1 MSSFLNVSLPVLMQ
15 ANRSEGGTLLPWPNG
30 SLLAGRLTPAS
41 DGLGAVLMLANYR
54 VRVEVPPNVPM
65 GKVWLQLLQREK
77 PGQFRLLSEQQATAL
92 ITNLFNHQQE
102 ALADKPAITE
112 HMLKKD
118 WQKLPLELIPFLT
131 EQQEQRLLLLDA
143 EHQPQGFVQ
152 VEAKQKEFM
161 LHGRLDLEHLGV
173 LLFSLAGG
181 EGKPFKVALHVQDK
195 AIHPQLKQAFDDWL
209 SGQQQIYPRL
219 EGSVHEGQG
228 HDVFSGVLY
237 QA

>member
-30 SLLAGRLTPAS
+30 SLLAGRLAPVS
-41 DGLGAVLMLANYR
+41 DGAGAMLMLANYR

-102 ALADKPAITE
+102 ALADKPTITE
-112 HMLKKD
+112 HTLKQD

-131 EQQEQRLLLLDA
+131 EQQEQRVLLLDA

-152 VEAKQKEFM
+152 AEVGKDEFM
-161 LHGRLDLEHLGV
+161 LHGRLDLAHLGV

-181 EGKPFKVALHVQDK
+181 EGKPFKVTLHVQDK
-195 AIHPQLKQAFDDWL
+195 ANYHALKQAFDDWL
-209 SGQQQIYPRL
+209 SAQQQAYPRL
-219 EGSVHEGQG
+219 EGSMDEAQS

-237 QA
+237 RA